1 MTSAK
6 KAALVG
12 ILAALAL
19 TAALIERTV
28 CAALPLPPGVRP
40 GLSNIVVTFACAA
53 LGFPYALGIAAVKS
67 GFTLLTAG
75 VYAGLLSL
83 AGGLLSVTATALGL
97 RYFHKLSFAGVSV
110 ISAVLHNLGQLLAI
124 TALTGSG
131 AYLTLAPVLLLS
143 GVGFGLLTGTVL
155 NLVMPALNKIIPFI
169 RKGR

>member
-1 MTSAK
+1 MI
-6 KAALVG
+6 G
-12 ILAALAL
+12 ILAALTL
-19 TAALIERTV
+19 TAAFIERTV

-40 GLSNIVVTFACAA
+40 GLSNIVVTFVCAA
-53 LGFPYALGIAAVKS
+53 MGFPWALGVAAIKS

-83 AGGLLSVTATALGL
+83 AGGLLSVTATAVGL
-97 RYFHKLSFAGVSV
+97 RFLKQLSYAGISV
-110 ISAVLHNLGQLLAI
+110 IGAVLHNLGQLLAI

-131 AYLTLAPVLLLS
+131 AYFSMAPLLLLS

-155 NLVMPALNKIIPFI
+155 NVVMPPLQKILPFI